1 MKKIIALLFL
11 SLSIIGC
18 SKDDASENTTST
30 SIEGKWQ
37 FYKEGGI
44 VNGQE
49 VLTDYQHSTG
59 CTKDYTEILTGGVLK
74 DHYFNSSC
82 TESVDTGNWVKNNTT
97 LTLTYPGETPTNAE
111 ILELT
116 ATTLKVKIVTSGTTY
131 ISVLTRI

>member
-1 MKKIIALLFL
+1 MKKITLLLIAFC
-11 SLSIIGC
+11 IFGC
-18 SKDDASENTTST
+18 SKKDVSEEIPTT

-44 VNGQE
+44 VSGQE
-49 VLTDYQHSTG
+49 VLTDYQHSAG
-59 CTKDYTEILTGGVLK
+59 CTKDFTEILAGGVLK

-82 TESVDTGNWVKNNTT
+82 NESVDTGNWVKNNTT
-97 LTLTYPGETPTNAE
+97 LTLTYPGESPTNAE

-116 ATTLKVKIVTSGTTY
+116 ATTLKVKIITSGTTY

>member
-1 MKKIIALLFL
+1 MKKIILLLFV

-18 SKDDASENTTST
+18 SKKDVSEEIPAP

-37 FYKEGGI
+37 FTKEGGI
-44 VNGQE
+44 VSGQE
-49 VLTDYQHSTG
+49 VLTDYQHSAG
-59 CTKDYTEILTGGVLK
+59 CTKDYTEILAGGVLK
-74 DHYFNSSC
+74 DHYFSSSC
-82 TESVDTGNWVKNNTT
+82 AESVDTGNWVKNNTT
-97 LTLTYPGETPTNAE
+97 LTLTYPGESPTNAE

>member
-1 MKKIIALLFL
+1 MKKITLLLIAFC
-11 SLSIIGC
+11 IFGC
-18 SKDDASENTTST
+18 SKKDVSEEIPTT

-44 VNGQE
+44 VSGQE
-49 VLTDYQHSTG
+49 VLTDYQHSAG
-59 CTKDYTEILTGGVLK
+59 CTKDFTEILAGGVLK

-82 TESVDTGNWVKNNTT
+82 TESIDTGNWVKNNTT

-116 ATTLKVKIVTSGTTY
+116 ATTLKVKIITSGTTY